1 MKFSLEDGRK
11 ILIFNTKGKKVNV
24 PPKVKEFLDYI
35 KTKKSTNSFTD
46 RVEMAVKKA
55 RQNKEWRLEY
65 MKTLLHDMDV
75 RHEGEKIGREKG
87 RKELLVSLVIK
98 KIQKGKN
105 VEQIA
110 EDLEEDVDYIKKIY
124 DIAVSEDMD
133 CDIDK
138 IIEKLNRV

>member
-1 MKFSLEDGRK
+1 M
-11 ILIFNTKGKKVNV
+11 IFNTKGKKVNV

-75 RHEGEKIGREKG
+75 RLEGEKLGDLTR
-87 RKELLVSLVIK
+87 LVSQVTK
-98 KIQKGKN
+98 KIHKGKEPE
-105 VEQIA
+105 VIA
-110 EDLEEDVDYIKKIY
+110 EELEEDIEYIKKIY
-124 DIAVSEDMD
+124 DIAVREDMG
-133 CDIDK
+133 CDIEK
-138 IIEKLNRV
+138 IIKELDKVQ